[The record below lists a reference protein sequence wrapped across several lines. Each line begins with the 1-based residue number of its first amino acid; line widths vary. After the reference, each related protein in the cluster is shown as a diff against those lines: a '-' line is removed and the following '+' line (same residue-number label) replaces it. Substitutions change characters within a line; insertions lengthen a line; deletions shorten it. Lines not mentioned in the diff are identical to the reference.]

1 MIARPQ
7 RGRRADSRPA
17 SRLASIPAN
26 RIDAAPRVPARNAHA
41 RNTHTRRS
49 QRGATAIEFALVFP
63 LFFCVFY
70 AIVTFSLIFVA
81 QQSLTL
87 ASEEGARA
95 ALNYQKANDVP
106 AAINLRAAAAC
117 ATATNMVAQMI
128 STAACQTVPA
138 ACSYQPAMTCIAV
151 TLTYNYAAHPL
162 VPNLPLLGLM
172 LPDNLTSTATVQ
184 LNPVNIL

>member
-1 MIARPQ
+1 MHAMHVPHATRTMRMQ
-7 RGRRADSRPA
+7 RG
-17 SRLASIPAN
+17 
-26 RIDAAPRVPARNAHA
+26 V
-41 RNTHTRRS
+41 
-49 QRGATAIEFALVFP
+49 TAIEFALVFP

-95 ALNYQKANDVP
+95 ALNYQKANDVT
-106 AAINLRAAAAC
+106 AAVNLRAAAAC
-117 ATATNMVAQMI
+117 TTATNMVAQMI
-128 STAACQTVPA
+128 STATCQTAPA
-138 ACSYQPAMTCIAV
+138 ACSYQPSMTCIGV
-151 TLTYNYAAHPL
+151 TLTYDYAAHPL
-162 VPNLPLLGLM
+162 IPNLPLLGLV

>member
-1 MIARPQ
+1 MIRP
-7 RGRRADSRPA
+7 S
-17 SRLASIPAN
+17 S
-26 RIDAAPRVPARNAHA
+26 
-41 RNTHTRRS
+41 RRS

-95 ALNYQKANDVP
+95 ALNYQKANDV
-106 AAINLRAAAAC
+106 AAALTLRAAAAC
-117 ATATNMVAQMI
+117 ATATNMVASMI
-128 STAACQTVPA
+128 STASCQSVPT
-138 ACSYQPAMTCIAV
+138 ACSYQPAMTCMAV
-151 TLTYNYAAHPL
+151 SLTYDYAAHPL
-162 VPNLPLLGLM
+162 IPNLPLLGLV
-172 LPDNLTSTATVQ
+172 LPASLSSTATVQ